1 MLPAIDTTNFWDDSD
16 YYTNPAPLTPAMV
29 GQAEKDLGY
38 KLPGSYIQ
46 LLTSKNGGTP
56 RNTCYPTATAT
67 SWADDHIAISGI
79 SGIGGQWGI
88 NSNEL
93 GSQFMLDE
101 WGYPPIGIV
110 VAQCPSAGHDA
121 VMLDYRRCGAQG
133 EPQVVHVSVE
143 EEEEPNIT
151 FLADTLS
158 EFLAGLVNEEQF
170 AATDTDNDFSDFQA
184 LPTSL
189 KDEVAT
195 ANAPRNF
202 ANDLARVNQ
211 GQFTTLLQELC
222 QEVPEVTSIETVIR
236 RISQD

>member
-1 MLPAIDTTNFWDDSD
+1 MLPAIDITTFWDDSD

-29 GQAEKDLGY
+29 SQAEKQLGY
-38 KLPGSYIQ
+38 MLPDSYIQ

-56 RNTCYPTATAT
+56 RNTRFPTATPT

-79 SGIGGQWGI
+79 CGLGGQWGI
-88 NSNEL
+88 DSMEL
-93 GSQFMLDE
+93 GSKFMLEE

-143 EEEEPNIT
+143 EDEEPNIT
-151 FLADTLS
+151 FLADNFQ

-170 AATDTDNDFSDFQA
+170 AVASSNDDFSDFQT
-184 LPTSL
+184 LPAAPANET
-189 KDEVAT
+189 AT
-195 ANAPRNF
+195 GSAP
-202 ANDLARVNQ
+202 D
-211 GQFTTLLQELC
+211 
-222 QEVPEVTSIETVIR
+222 PS
-236 RISQD
+236 

>member
-1 MLPAIDTTNFWDDSD
+1 MIS
-16 YYTNPAPLTPAMV
+16 
-29 GQAEKDLGY
+29 QAEKDLGY

-56 RNTCYPTATAT
+56 HNTCYPTATAT

-79 SGIGGQWGI
+79 CGIGGQWGI

-143 EEEEPNIT
+143 EDEEPNIT
-151 FLADTLS
+151 FLANNFQ

-170 AATDTDNDFSDFQA
+170 AASDTDDDFSDFQE
-184 LPTSL
+184 LPTPSAD
-189 KDEVAT
+189 KTAT
-195 ANAPRNF
+195 DSASNP
-202 ANDLARVNQ
+202 
-211 GQFTTLLQELC
+211 
-222 QEVPEVTSIETVIR
+222 S
-236 RISQD
+236 